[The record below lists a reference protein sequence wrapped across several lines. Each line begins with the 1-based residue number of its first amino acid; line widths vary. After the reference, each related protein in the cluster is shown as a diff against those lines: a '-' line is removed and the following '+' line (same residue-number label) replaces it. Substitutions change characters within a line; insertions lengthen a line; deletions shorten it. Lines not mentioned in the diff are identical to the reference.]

1 MEETMRKTLFVLV
14 VIVGLITTVVAQKEK
29 TGSLG
34 GIVRSSERS
43 VIEKAR
49 ITLTHS
55 NQNVETQYTD
65 AKGKYRFNGLPEGFY
80 ELSFEADDHLVGKK
94 RVRVKADHH
103 SICNVVLTSTAT
115 VASRESE
122 QLSTQ
127 APSHLPQ
134 TTILSDAG
142 GATYGRRPP
151 SHHPGPGAAGSAT
164 GSSGSVRVREHT
176 PAFRDFV
183 SRPEDYAHYPQQ
195 HETSEYSNL
204 QENIF
209 HSPLDKALST
219 FSIDVDTAYYAQM
232 RNALFSGRMLPPNSV
247 RIEEMINY
255 FSYDYP
261 APKSGEVFS
270 VYTELGENPWNK
282 ERQLL
287 HIGLRGKDVDL
298 SKAPPSN
305 LVFLVD
311 VSGSM
316 NQANKLP
323 LVKQSLNILLDQ
335 MRPDDKIAVVVY
347 AGSSG
352 LAVPP
357 TNGRNKEQIRAAI
370 DRLQAGGSTA
380 GAAGIQLAY
389 KTAVENYVKGGS
401 NRVILCTDGD
411 FNVGTSNTAELVS
424 MVETQAK
431 KDVYLTVLGFGMGN
445 FKDSRME
452 EITNKGNGNYA
463 YIDTIAE
470 ARKVLSEE
478 MAGTLFTIAKDVKI
492 QVEFNPSKVKA
503 YRLIGYVN
511 RNLRAED
518 FKDDAKDA
526 GELGSGHTV
535 TAIYEIMPVHSKED
549 IAELDDLKYQKKNIK
564 ESPELATVK
573 LRYKMPDS
581 DTSIPREFVV
591 AAKARTAKEC
601 SSNFMFAAAVAGF
614 GMLLSESDFTENL
627 DLEKIRKL
635 AATHMETKDAERRR
649 EFVSIVDK
657 YARTKGIGIN
667 KNYWD

>member
-1 MEETMRKTLFVLV
+1 MKKTLFVLV

-29 TGSLG
+29 SGSIG
-34 GIVRSSERS
+34 GIVRSSERG
-43 VIEKAR
+43 VIEKALV
-49 ITLTHS
+49 TLS
-55 NQNVETQYTD
+55 QSKQIVDTQKTD
-65 AKGKYRFNGLPEGFY
+65 ASGKYRFTNLKEGDY
-80 ELSFEADDHLVGKK
+80 QLEFEADDHKIGNK
-94 RVRVKADHH
+94 RVKVKADHH
-103 SICNVVLTSTAT
+103 SICNVQLTYTGS
-115 VASRESE
+115 VASSWQVSDRGDHAFRSSG
-122 QLSTQ
+122 QITSSTG
-127 APSHLPQ
+127 PMTTSSMSPPQ
-134 TTILSDAG
+134 MVSGDRG
-142 GATYGRRPP
+142 GAGT
-151 SHHPGPGAAGSAT
+151 GSAS
-164 GSSGSVRVREHT
+164 GSSGRRRVSEHS
-176 PAFRDFV
+176 PSFSEFER
-183 SRPEDYAHYPQQ
+183 RPMSYAYYPQQ
-195 HETSEYSNL
+195 HETNEYSNL

-232 RNALFSGRMLPPNSV
+232 RSALTSGRMLPPNSV

-287 HIGLRGKDVDL
+287 HIGLKGKDVDI

-316 NQANKLP
+316 NEPNRLP
-323 LVKQSLNILLDQ
+323 LVIQSLNILLDH
-335 MRPDDKIAVVVY
+335 MRPQDKIAVVVY

-357 TNGRNKEQIRAAI
+357 TTGRDKERIRSAI
-370 DRLQAGGSTA
+370 NNLRAGGSTA
-380 GAAGIQLAY
+380 GAAGIKLAY
-389 KTAVENYVKGGS
+389 QTAIENYVKGGS
-401 NRVILCTDGD
+401 NRIILCTDGD
-411 FNVGTSNTAELVS
+411 FNVGTSSTAELVS
-424 MVETQAK
+424 MVAENAK
-431 KDVYLTVLGFGMGN
+431 KDVYLTILGFGMGN

-452 EITNKGNGNYA
+452 EISNKGNGNYA

-470 ARKVLSEE
+470 ARKVLSEQ

-492 QVEFNPSKVKA
+492 QVEFNPAKVKA

-511 RNLRAED
+511 RSLRAED
-518 FKDDAKDA
+518 FKDDTKDA

-535 TAIYEIMPVHSKED
+535 TAIYEIMPVNSKEEL
-549 IAELDDLKYQKKNIK
+549 AELDDLKYQKRSTK

-581 DTSIPREFVV
+581 DTSIPRDFVV
-591 AAKARTAKEC
+591 PAKARTSREC
-601 SSNFMFAAAVAGF
+601 SNDFMFSAAVAGF
-614 GMLLSESDFTENL
+614 GMLASDSDYTEHL
-627 DLEKIRKL
+627 DIHKIRLL
-635 AATHMETKDAERRR
+635 AKSHMETRDAERRR
-649 EFVSIVDK
+649 EFVSLLDS
-657 YARTKGIGIN
+657 YASAKGINQNI
-667 KNYWD
+667 NYWD